1 MSLTISGKITQIL
14 EVESGTSKA
23 GKEWKKQN
31 FVVDTGAQFNP
42 SVCFNLFGE
51 EKIGVLQSFAVGQ
64 DVEVAF
70 NVSSRE
76 FNGKYYHN
84 IDAWKISAASDS
96 AGSGSVPPPIETDI
110 PAATEEDDL
119 PF

>member
-1 MSLTISGKITQIL
+1 MSLKITGKITDIL
-14 EVESGTSKA
+14 GVETGTSKS

-31 FVVDTGAQFNP
+31 FVVDTGASFNP

-51 EKIGVLQSFAVGQ
+51 EKIAVLSSFAVGQ
-64 DVEVAF
+64 EVEVAF
-70 NVSSRE
+70 NLSSRE

-84 IDAWKISAASDS
+84 IDAWKIDAVSSEQAPTS
-96 AGSGSVPPPIETDI
+96 TDI
-110 PAATEEDDL
+110 PPATEEDDL